1 MSRFSDLAAQK
12 WPRIVISLFAITRLL
27 LDSAIYAIGYDR
39 ANPGVSD
46 EYSTIPADEQKRIAQ
61 GLILSMAALTTTFN
75 LIAFYS
81 AIRSSI
87 GATKVSLAIWG
98 FQFSSMFMVVWLIMG
113 PVFTSEVARKA
124 IDNWQGRDHRQ
135 LGDVAKSAS
144 SSKDSEIVLVLCHH
158 AEVALSR
165 VKGPTKKS
173 SPSTSSVED
182 QSIREGMANAY
193 NELGRLLELQDQRS
207 AAVVFYKKAEKW
219 RYVKPTS
226 DGDAS
231 FAAS

>member
-124 IDNWQGRDHRQ
+124 IGKLLFESQGVSFLLVRSLLWQILYGWSLVVHLRDLRGQ
-135 LGDVAKSAS
+135 P
-144 SSKDSEIVLVLCHH
+144 
-158 AEVALSR
+158 R
-165 VKGPTKKS
+165 
-173 SPSTSSVED
+173 
-182 QSIREGMANAY
+182 NAW
-193 NELGRLLELQDQRS
+193 GRLTSHDD
-207 AAVVFYKKAEKW
+207 KKA
-219 RYVKPTS
+219 VIFPS
-226 DGDAS
+226 AVQGPIS
-231 FAAS
+231 L